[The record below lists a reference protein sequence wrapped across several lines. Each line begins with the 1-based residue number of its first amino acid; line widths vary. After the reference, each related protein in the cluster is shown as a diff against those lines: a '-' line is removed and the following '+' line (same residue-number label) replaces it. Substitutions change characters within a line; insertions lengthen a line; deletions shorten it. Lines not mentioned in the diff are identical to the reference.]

1 MKKAKNTSKEIK
13 NKRILKSSKKNLAI
27 LIIAFV
33 VLFIFMALWMITKK
47 DKNNQPTEEPEITY
61 STDTPDESKA
71 NADNYNWRGAPDE
84 PKKILIPKINVD
96 AYVQKS
102 GIDQNNAVAVPSNVH
117 LTGWFSQSKKPGQN
131 GLSIISGHVSGRT
144 TNGVF
149 EKLKDLQKGDE
160 FSVELGNGE
169 VKEYLV
175 QKKAQVKEKDAAGIL
190 FSQEPLIKS
199 QLNLITCGGKFDKD
213 KQQYEDRVIV
223 IAKLKN

>member
-1 MKKAKNTSKEIK
+1 
-13 NKRILKSSKKNLAI
+13 
-27 LIIAFV
+27 
-33 VLFIFMALWMITKK
+33 
-47 DKNNQPTEEPEITY
+47 
-61 STDTPDESKA
+61 
-71 NADNYNWRGAPDE
+71 
-84 PKKILIPKINVD
+84 
-96 AYVQKS
+96 
-102 GIDQNNAVAVPSNVH
+102 
-117 LTGWFSQSKKPGQN
+117 
-131 GLSIISGHVSGRT
+131 
-144 TNGVF
+144 VF